1 MSIEPL
7 DDGGIV
13 GRITFKDNILPP
25 PYSQVVSSVQTYSF
39 ATLKEDCLNEATP
52 VGRYHMSSED
62 PRIRLDPNDFDLDRE
77 MRSEEES
84 AAGSTETIPS
94 MWEPTTDNISNQHN
108 PSRLVRSQSLTT
120 LNLLGELRS
129 RSCPNLSNSVR
140 GIHCH
145 RHVLLSNYRRPTIPT
160 NQPSKL
166 NLVIR

>member
-7 DDGGIV
+7 DDDGIV
-13 GRITFKDNILPP
+13 ERITLKDNILPP

-39 ATLKEDCLNEATP
+39 VTLKEDCLNEATP

-62 PRIRLDPNDFDLDRE
+62 NCLDPNDFHLDRE

-94 MWEPTTDNISNQHN
+94 MWEPTTDNTPVSNQHN

-120 LNLLGELRS
+120 LNLLGDSPS
-129 RSCPNLSNSVR
+129 RSCPNLCNSVR
-140 GIHCH
+140 GIHRH
-145 RHVLLSNYRRPTIPT
+145 RHVLLSNHRRPTIPT
-160 NQPSKL
+160 NQPSK
-166 NLVIR
+166 